1 MELVQ
6 SYHQLNS
13 FISEIRS
20 YVKDSFQIYFC
31 ISKNTICG
39 LKRKNCFIKLLLK
52 DILFLEIIQ
61 WQVICFILQQTNSN

>member
-1 MELVQ
+1 MRCVNLQ
-6 SYHQLNS
+6 GT
-13 FISEIRS
+13 
-20 YVKDSFQIYFC
+20 FQIYFC